1 MGVEIFNV
9 YNVQTSVL
17 RALIESPSIMTML
30 NSTEAG
36 LYEVVVRN
44 RRYTGQQLQALP
56 FIDQMT
62 VSRIRRGTQ
71 WLIPRGTTVIE
82 PGDHLIFTSKAS
94 DVANIRAEL
103 RKRN

>member
-1 MGVEIFNV
+1 MRTSATSCKKLGVEIFNV

-17 RALIESPSIMTML
+17 RALIESPSIMTIL

-71 WLIPRGTTVIE
+71 WLIPRGHD
-82 PGDHLIFTSKAS
+82 GDRTWRPL
-94 DVANIRAEL
+94 DL
-103 RKRN
+103 YQ